1 MVWHLRLTGQSDA
14 PMFLFPNLWWCIR
27 SPNCPCDHTS
37 RLQNSWRQM
46 LFNDGTIEQPKT
58 IQALSYDAGVREQP
72 KSLCKSICQRARPP
86 HTTPPKPKPEPQQ
99 SISISSLHPD
109 RVHQEKRHQRVS
121 AIFITRSMMWAHN
134 ITSLPHSNLSVCL
147 SLHLHSSVT
156 PGGGCHR
163 GNFVLSTVFSLSER
177 FLSLLLTPSVKF
189 AEIFFTSYSCRASF
203 WTLFVHLDTLWTI
216 YRPSRCSPLTD
227 SHHVKWCLS
236 TFQRHAMKCIHKVH
250 LNRV

>member
-1 MVWHLRLTGQSDA
+1 MYQVTKLPVQSYLSITEFMT
-14 PMFLFPNLWWCIR
+14 PFFF
-27 SPNCPCDHTS
+27 
-37 RLQNSWRQM
+37 
-46 LFNDGTIEQPKT
+46 FNDGKIEQPKT

-86 HTTPPKPKPEPQQ
+86 HTTPPNPKPEPQQ

-109 RVHQEKRHQRVS
+109 RVHQEQRHQRVS

-134 ITSLPHSNLSVCL
+134 ITSLPRSNLSVCL

-177 FLSLLLTPSVKF
+177 FLSLLLTPSVSLQKSF
-189 AEIFFTSYSCRASF
+189 SLHIRVELLSEHYLFT
-203 WTLFVHLDTLWTI
+203 
-216 YRPSRCSPLTD
+216 
-227 SHHVKWCLS
+227 
-236 TFQRHAMKCIHKVH
+236 
-250 LNRV
+250 